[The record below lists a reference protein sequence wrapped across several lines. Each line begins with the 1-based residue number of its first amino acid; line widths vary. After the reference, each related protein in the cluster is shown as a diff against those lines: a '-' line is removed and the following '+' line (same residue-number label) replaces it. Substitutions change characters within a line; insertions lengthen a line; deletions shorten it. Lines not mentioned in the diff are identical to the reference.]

1 MASCTVEKIAQ
12 VSDAGIG
19 GAKPYTGNYPALILD
34 TLRQSRKRNGLS
46 TEAIGAS
53 LGVFYD
59 ERKWEKGQEAEV
71 LDALRHL
78 IDLGLVS
85 RSGEL
90 WIAKKG
96 RV

>member
-1 MASCTVEKIAQ
+1 MASCTIDPIAQ
-12 VSDAGIG
+12 ISDSGLTG
-19 GAKPYTGNYPALILD
+19 KVPYTGNYPALILD
-34 TLRQSRKRNGLS
+34 TLRQSRKSNGLS
-46 TEAIGAS
+46 TETIGAS

-78 IDLGLVS
+78 VDLGLVS

-90 WIAKKG
+90 WTAKKG
-96 RV
+96 RT

>member
-1 MASCTVEKIAQ
+1 MSSCAIEKIAQ

-19 GAKPYTGNYPALILD
+19 GAKPYTGNYPSLILD
-34 TLRQSRKRNGLS
+34 TLRQSRKRNWLS
-46 TEAIGAS
+46 TEALGAS

-59 ERKWEKGQEAEV
+59 DKWHDHTEAEV

-78 IDLGLVS
+78 VDLGLVS

-90 WIAKKG
+90 WTAKKG
-96 RV
+96 RT